1 MNPYDHLP
9 VVWFL
14 LLGALFIGYAVLD
27 GFDLG
32 VGTLLLLAKT
42 DTDRRILLNSI
53 GPTWN
58 GNEVWLVVGGG
69 AMFAAFPNV
78 YATVFSGFYLPFLFL
93 LVGLI
98 FRAIAIE
105 FRSREPSPAWRQGW
119 DVSFAVASTVIG
131 FLSGVALGNI
141 ALGVPIGKDGEYAGG
156 FFNLIN
162 PYSVI
167 AGATAVSLF
176 TMHGSIYLVL
186 KTEGEIQQRAR
197 TWVKGSMISFGLM
210 YAVLTMATFLFAPHM
225 AAKIQENPILFLFPI
240 FTLLL
245 IANIPR
251 EISRGKEMGAF
262 ISSSLSIAAL
272 LSLFGLGLFPNLVL
286 SRPNPENSLTIV
298 NSAASGPALEIMF
311 NIALL
316 GLPFVFGYTITIYY
330 VFRGKVKVESL
341 HY

>member
-141 ALGVPIGKDGEYAGG
+141 ALG
-156 FFNLIN
+156 
-162 PYSVI
+162 
-167 AGATAVSLF
+167 GATAVSLF